1 MLEKLYELLPKNDL
15 DFEYIINGI
24 LNLDLKIPIR
34 INIVVKSPMPIRFS
48 CS

>member
-24 LNLDLKIPIR
+24 LKPYKEDLK
-34 INIVVKSPMPIRFS
+34 NTHQELLH
-48 CS
+48 